1 MNHPEMERKNLMNA
15 RGVGTHYVSGKSQC
29 RGLLLSCVVK
39 LHSFIIELTKC
50 RALLIVC
57 RDTLIHCCG
66 CILGT
71 VLCQHATKQLR
82 CLTGGRGGGF
92 R

>member
-1 MNHPEMERKNLMNA
+1 MNHPEMERTNLTNA
-15 RGVGTHYVSGKSQC
+15 RGVWIHYVSGKSQ
-29 RGLLLSCVVK
+29 RRSPLLSCAVK
-39 LHSFIIELTKC
+39 LLSFIIELTKC

-66 CILGT
+66 CVLGT

-82 CLTGGRGGGF
+82 WLSGGRGGGF